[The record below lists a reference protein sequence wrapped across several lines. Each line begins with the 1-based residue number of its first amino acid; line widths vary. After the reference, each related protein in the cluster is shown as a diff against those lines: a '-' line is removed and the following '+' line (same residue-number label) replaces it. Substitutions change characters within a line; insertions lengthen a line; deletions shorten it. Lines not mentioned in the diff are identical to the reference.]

1 MAYLLDESQ
10 SLLLP
15 GHHPI
20 LATLTHL
27 FRAAQSEVPY
37 IASKIQRAIIWSKLF
52 LVTTFLSFQENMIQ
66 NTGLLE
72 TSSRWLSPSHLA
84 FKSCYLILVPFGRCV
99 S

>member
-1 MAYLLDESQ
+1 MAYILDQSQ

-20 LATLTHL
+20 LATLTRL

-66 NTGLLE
+66 NTGGFLG
-72 TSSRWLSPSHLA
+72 TSSRWLSPS
-84 FKSCYLILVPFGRCV
+84 FQELVFNTCPFW
-99 S
+99 